1 MEAVKKQSRLA
12 KYLVGDSREKKRK
25 HITPQYVITKILFYL
40 LLLVLCV
47 IFLFPIVWMVMNSLK
62 THAGIYSDMD
72 SILTFLP
79 SRSISEWFLSYK
91 QLFTLFDEFGR
102 AILNSFIYC
111 AVTIVGVLI
120 INSLAG
126 YALARIKFPGCKTLV
141 TIILLLL
148 IIPVETSIIPT
159 YVILKT
165 FGLLN
170 HGNFLRI
177 VAYLLPGLCSPMYI
191 FQFRAFFMG
200 IPQELEEAAAIDGC
214 SRLGTFFKIIIPCA
228 LPVFATVAI
237 FTFMGQWNEYVFAQ
251 LMFSDPKMQPL
262 QVYLQLINGRNPKD
276 LSLILASLTFST
288 VPIAIVYIICQR
300 WIVEGVAFSG
310 LK

>member
-1 MEAVKKQSRLA
+1 MESVKKQSRWA
-12 KYLVGDSREKKRK
+12 KQLSGDMPSKRRRTL
-25 HITPQYVITKILFYL
+25 TPQYVITKILFYIL
-40 LLLVLCV
+40 LVVLCV
-47 IFLFPIVWMVMNSLK
+47 VFLFPIVWMIMNSLK
-62 THAGIYSDMD
+62 PHAQIYSDMN
-72 SILTFLP
+72 SALTFLP
-79 SRSISEWFLSYK
+79 SRSASEWFLSYK
-91 QLFTLFDEFGR
+91 MLFTIFEEFGR
-102 AILNSFIYC
+102 AIINSIVYC
-111 AVTIVGVLI
+111 SITIVGVLLV
-120 INSLAG
+120 NSLAG
-126 YALARIKFPGCKTLV
+126 YALARIVFPGSKTLV
-141 TIILLLL
+141 TIVLLLL

-170 HGNFLRI
+170 NGNLFRVI
-177 VAYLLPGLCSPMYI
+177 GYLLPGLCSPMYI
-191 FQFRAFFMG
+191 FQFRAFFIG
-200 IPQELEEAAAIDGC
+200 IPKELEEAAAIDGC
-214 SRLGTFFKIIIPCA
+214 SRLGTFFRIIIPCA

-262 QVYLQLINGRNPKD
+262 QVYLQLINNRNPKD

-288 VPIAIVYIICQR
+288 IPIAIVYIFCQR